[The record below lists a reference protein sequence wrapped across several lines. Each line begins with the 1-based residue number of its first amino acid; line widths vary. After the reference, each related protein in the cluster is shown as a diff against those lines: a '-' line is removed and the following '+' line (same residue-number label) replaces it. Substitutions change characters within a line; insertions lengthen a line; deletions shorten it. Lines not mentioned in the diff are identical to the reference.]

1 MAGKF
6 TDTTYTN
13 TIDSL
18 VKATKDKFKNPYY
31 VFSAQKPTKVT
42 YYSQNIEKST
52 LDEASG
58 LYEAHLGNNSPFIF
72 HKINDF
78 FIYGIEQILTELEV
92 GDYGTESS
100 EISGDGIILPN
111 TIIPRPGDFFAISY
125 IKENILF
132 KVNEVSSDTLD
143 NEANIYKIGYS
154 LSTTTGIETIEAQV
168 EKKFNFVVNNV
179 GTDFKT
185 VIQDCDYDLA
195 KQLEAIIENL
205 ITSFEDIFFDTRLQT
220 FVFNHDGWYMYDP
233 YMIEFFIRNN
243 IMKYGSTYKFVAHAT
258 DTHKTFGMDYIKT
271 FFYALENPSLKN
283 LKYSTMAVA
292 DLITDPNSLFMT
304 RTEYYYSVNY
314 KDKNMI
320 KTRFETIDSDVLE
333 HIESGKYYEPGN
345 KREFY
350 NLWIAY
356 FNNGKDFIKGNMI
369 DIIMREE
376 FQDNLS
382 NFYTLGI
389 TIFIL
394 EKYISNLL
402 T

>member
-6 TDTTYTN
+6 TDTTYSN

-18 VKATKDKFKNPYY
+18 VQATKDKFKNPYY
-31 VFSAQKPTKVT
+31 VFSDQKPTKVT

-52 LDEASG
+52 LDESSG
-58 LYEAHLGNNSPFIF
+58 LYEAHLGNNSPFVF

-78 FIYGIEQILTELEV
+78 FIYGIEQILVNLEV
-92 GDYGTESS
+92 GDYGTEADSITG
-100 EISGDGIILPN
+100 EGIILPN
-111 TIIPRPGDFFAISY
+111 SITPRPGDFFSIPY
-125 IKENILF
+125 LKEPILF
-132 KVNEVSSDTLD
+132 KVIEILSDTLD
-143 NEANIYKIGYS
+143 TGANIYKIGYS
-154 LSTTTGIETIEAQV
+154 LTSTTAIDTIEAQV
-168 EKKFNFVVNNV
+168 EKRFNFVVNNV
-179 GTDFKT
+179 GTDFKA

-205 ITSFEDIFFDTRLQT
+205 IIIFENIFFNTKLQT
-220 FVFNHDGWYMYDP
+220 FIYNHDGWYMYDP

-243 IMKYGSTYKFVAHAT
+243 IMRYGNTYKFVSHAT
-258 DTHKTFGMDYIKT
+258 DTNKTFGMNYIKT

-283 LKYSTMAVA
+283 LKYSTAATA
-292 DLITDPNSLFMT
+292 DLITDPNSLFAT

-314 KDKNMI
+314 NDRNMI
-320 KTRFETIDSDVLE
+320 KTRFETIDSDVIE
-333 HIESGKYYEPGN
+333 HIESGKYYELGN
-345 KREFY
+345 DKEFY

-356 FNNGKDFIKGNMI
+356 FNNDKDFIKGNMI
-369 DIIMREE
+369 ELITKEDYM
-376 FQDNLS
+376 DNLS

-394 EKYISNLL
+394 EKCISNLL

>member
-13 TIDSL
+13 TVDSL

-31 VFSAQKPTKVT
+31 VFSDQKPTKVT

-52 LDEASG
+52 LDDGSG

-72 HKINDF
+72 HKIKDF
-78 FIYGIEQILTELEV
+78 FIYGIDQVLAELEI
-92 GDYGTESS
+92 GDYGEEVSDV
-100 EISGDGIILPN
+100 SGEGIILPN
-111 TIIPRPGDFFAISY
+111 TIEPRPGDFFAISY
-125 IKENILF
+125 VKEDILF
-132 KVNEVSSDTLD
+132 KVTEVSFDTLD
-143 NEANIYKIGYS
+143 TEANIYKIGYTIGHMES
-154 LSTTTGIETIEAQV
+154 ISTIDAQV
-168 EKKFNFVVNNV
+168 EKSFNFIVNNV

-195 KQLEAIIENL
+195 KQLESIIENL
-205 ITSFEDIFFDTRLQT
+205 ITSFEDIFFDSRLQT
-220 FVFNHDGWYMYDP
+220 FVYNHDGWLMYDP
-233 YMIEFFIRNN
+233 FMIEFFIRNN
-243 IMKYGSTYKFVAHAT
+243 IMKYGNTYKFVSHAT
-258 DTHKTFGMDYIKT
+258 DTHKTFAMDYIKT
-271 FFYALENPSLKN
+271 FFYALENPNLKN

-292 DLITDPNSLFMT
+292 DLITDPNSLFAT
-304 RTEYYYSVNY
+304 RIDSYYSVKY
-314 KDKNMI
+314 KDTNML

-333 HIESGKYYEPGN
+333 HIESGKYYELGN
-345 KREFY
+345 PREFY

-369 DIIMREE
+369 DTIISED
-376 FQDNLS
+376 FKDNLS

>member
-6 TDTTYTN
+6 TDTTYKN

-18 VKATKDKFKNPYY
+18 VQATKDKFKNPYY
-31 VFSAQKPTKVT
+31 VFSDQKPTKVT

-58 LYEAHLGNNSPFIF
+58 IYEAHLGNNSPFIF
-72 HKINDF
+72 HKIKDF

-92 GDYGTESS
+92 GDYGTESA

-111 TIIPRPGDFFAISY
+111 TITPRPGDFFSISY
-125 IKENILF
+125 VKEDILF

-143 NEANIYKIGYS
+143 TGANIYKIGYS
-154 LSTTTGIETIEAQV
+154 VEYTDSIDKIDAQV
-168 EKKFNFVVNNV
+168 EKNFNFVVNNV

-185 VIQDCDYDLA
+185 IIQDCDYDLA
-195 KQLEAIIENL
+195 KQLEVLIENL
-205 ITSFEDIFFDTRLQT
+205 ITTFEDIFFDTRLQT
-220 FVFNHDGWYMYDP
+220 FVYNHDGWLMYDP
-233 YMIEFFIRNN
+233 FMIEFFIRNN
-243 IMKYGSTYKFVAHAT
+243 IMKYGNTYKFVAHAT
-258 DTHKTFGMDYIKT
+258 DTHKTFSMDYIKT
-271 FFYALENPSLKN
+271 FFYALENPELKN
-283 LKYSTMAVA
+283 LKYSTMATA
-292 DLITDPNSLFMT
+292 DLINDPNSLFAT
-304 RTEYYYSVNY
+304 RLEYYYSVNY

-333 HIESGKYYEPGN
+333 HIETGKYYEPGN
-345 KREFY
+345 YRELY

-369 DIIMREE
+369 DLITREE
-376 FQDNLS
+376 YRDNLS

>member
-6 TDTTYTN
+6 TDTTYKN

-18 VKATKDKFKNPYY
+18 VQATKDKFKNPYY
-31 VFSAQKPTKVT
+31 VFSDQKPTKVT

-52 LDEASG
+52 LDESSG
-58 LYEAHLGNNSPFIF
+58 IYEAHLGNNSPFIF
-72 HKINDF
+72 HKIKDF

-92 GDYGTESS
+92 GDYGTESA

-111 TIIPRPGDFFAISY
+111 TITPRPGDFFSISY
-125 IKENILF
+125 VKENILF
-132 KVNEVSSDTLD
+132 KVNEASSDTLD
-143 NEANIYKIGYS
+143 TGANIYKIGYS
-154 LSTTTGIETIEAQV
+154 VEYTDSIDKIDAQV
-168 EKKFNFVVNNV
+168 EKNFNFVVNNV

-185 VIQDCDYDLA
+185 IIQDCDYDLA
-195 KQLEAIIENL
+195 KQLEVLIENL
-205 ITSFEDIFFDTRLQT
+205 ITTFEDIFFDTRLQT
-220 FVFNHDGWYMYDP
+220 FVYNHDGWLMYDP
-233 YMIEFFIRNN
+233 FMIEFFIRNN
-243 IMKYGSTYKFVAHAT
+243 IMKYGNTYKFVSHAT
-258 DTHKTFGMDYIKT
+258 DTHKTFAMDYIKT
-271 FFYALENPSLKN
+271 FFYALENPNLKN

-292 DLITDPNSLFMT
+292 DLITDPNSLFTT
-304 RTEYYYSVNY
+304 RIDSYYSVKY
-314 KDKNMI
+314 KDTNML

-333 HIESGKYYEPGN
+333 HIESGKYYELGN
-345 KREFY
+345 SREFY

-369 DIIMREE
+369 DTIISED
-376 FQDNLS
+376 FKDNLS